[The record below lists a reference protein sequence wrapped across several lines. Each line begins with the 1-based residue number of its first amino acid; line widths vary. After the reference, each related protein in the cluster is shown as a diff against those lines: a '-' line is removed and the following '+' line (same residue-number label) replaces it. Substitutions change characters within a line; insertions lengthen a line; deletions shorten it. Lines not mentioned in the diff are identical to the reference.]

1 MQLKDFRVE
10 TDTDVTLYLQDGSN
24 RLVAVSE
31 LPEVLLKEDYEQV
44 RQALALRS
52 EFLQRHINT
61 WVQPLVIAVAVVVI
75 SFGTAK
81 AAQMVQ
87 TKMTQAKAT
96 PPTSVPT
103 AADAAII
110 QSMLADSA
118 AGVTTSPA
126 AGTSNSVDPAP
137 VTAAVEPAIAPAQPV
152 TSATP
157 ASPALNR
164 TVNTVAPVTTPI
176 TQTITKV
183 PVVNSTVQGVTN
195 TVTNTLPPAL
205 GAPVKNLLT
214 PNK

>member
-10 TDTDVTLYLQDGSN
+10 TDTDVTLYLQDGFN
-24 RLVAVSE
+24 RLVTVSE
-31 LPEVLLKEDYEQV
+31 LPEVLLKDDYEQV

-61 WVQPLVIAVAVVVI
+61 WVQPLAIALAVILI

-96 PPTSVPT
+96 PPT

-110 QSMLADSA
+110 QSMLTD
-118 AGVTTSPA
+118 SPA
-126 AGTSNSVDPAP
+126 TATTTPTAAEPTPVATVAEPPTAP
-137 VTAAVEPAIAPAQPV
+137 VQPV
-152 TSATP
+152 ATVTP

-164 TVNTVAPVTTPI
+164 AVNTVAPVTTPI
-176 TQTITKV
+176 TQTVTKV
-183 PVVNSTVQGVTN
+183 PVVGTAVQGVTN
-195 TVTNTLPPAL
+195 SVTNTLPPAL
-205 GAPVKNLLT
+205 SAPVKNLLN